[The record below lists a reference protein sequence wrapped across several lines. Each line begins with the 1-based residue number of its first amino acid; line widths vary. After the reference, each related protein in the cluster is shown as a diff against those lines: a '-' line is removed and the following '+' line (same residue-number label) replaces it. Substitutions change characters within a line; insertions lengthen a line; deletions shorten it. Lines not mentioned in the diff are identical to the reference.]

1 MAAARFGINEDDKTI
16 GFVRDE
22 RAGVSRVGG
31 GADRHDALDKQ
42 APENVVRERVCSVRC
57 AIDYD
62 MQFVF
67 EEAGKG

>member
-1 MAAARFGINEDDKTI
+1 M
-16 GFVRDE
+16 RDE
-22 RAGVSRVGG
+22 RAGGFKGEGRGE
-31 GADRHDALDKQ
+31 DRHDALDKQ
-42 APENVVRERVCSVRC
+42 APENMVRERVCSARC

>member
-1 MAAARFGINEDDKTI
+1 MC
-16 GFVRDE
+16 DE
-22 RAGVSRVGG
+22 RAGSVKGVGW

-42 APENVVRERVCSVRC
+42 APENMVRERVCSARC